1 MQITTTFRSI
11 SGKKSHK
18 RMQENVFT
26 TYALAAMLSPTR
38 LLCLYF
44 LSAVSL
50 VAAMP
55 RPLPNEQIGLV
66 RCYCCCALC
75 WCSYR
80 HLFHRQSARAL
91 TVQIQARGA
100 SSSRVSSNPIILY
113 LQTTTHNAEKLANP
127 ACSLKEVYQTPIGE
141 YRRLFT
147 TLADVLHENPGD
159 YAVVEFHLLPVKD
172 IRIVDVRSKG
182 FWKGLGWP
190 KILQDVRK
198 GRLPGVFPGLKPDVY
213 LAGSVALLYSDQA
226 AVPPV
231 LTYVAHGSGGTLKE
245 AWTKLQE
252 AGKEGTKQPK
262 I

>member
-18 RMQENVFT
+18 RMQESVFT

-55 RPLPNEQIGLV
+55 KPLPNEQIEL
-66 RCYCCCALC
+66 
-75 WCSYR
+75 
-80 HLFHRQSARAL
+80 SARAL

-262 I
+262 T

>member
-1 MQITTTFRSI
+1 
-11 SGKKSHK
+11 
-18 RMQENVFT
+18 
-26 TYALAAMLSPTR
+26 
-38 LLCLYF
+38 
-44 LSAVSL
+44 
-50 VAAMP
+50 MP
-55 RPLPNEQIGLV
+55 RPLPNDQIEL
-66 RCYCCCALC
+66 
-75 WCSYR
+75 
-80 HLFHRQSARAL
+80 SARAL

-100 SSSRVSSNPIILY
+100 SSSRVSSDPIILY

-159 YAVVEFHLLPVKD
+159 YAVANLVEQSGPLGLTLNTEFHLLPVKD

-190 KILQDVRK
+190 KASPVHILQDVRK

-252 AGKEGTKQPK
+252 AGKEGAKQPK

>member
-1 MQITTTFRSI
+1 
-11 SGKKSHK
+11 
-18 RMQENVFT
+18 
-26 TYALAAMLSPTR
+26 MLSPTR

-50 VAAMP
+50 VAALP
-55 RPLPNEQIGLV
+55 RPLPNEQIEL
-66 RCYCCCALC
+66 
-75 WCSYR
+75 
-80 HLFHRQSARAL
+80 SARAL

-190 KILQDVRK
+190 KASPVHILQDVRK